1 VAATEDPVAVRG
13 AAARLP
19 AGAVLAAAL
28 ALPGVMA
35 PAWAENAP
43 EQGVV
48 SLRYLHYQDSQPDL
62 DRIQVTAP
70 SIYVMAP
77 IGPRWSVEASLV
89 SDSVSGASPRYHT
102 AVSGAS
108 RMNDERHAGDVKVTR
123 YENRSAWS
131 MGMAASDENDYS
143 SRAVSFEVRLASEDN
158 NRSWNL
164 GLGLARDR
172 VGSTN
177 NPDLD
182 ERKRSFELMAG
193 VTQAWTASDLVQLN
207 LTLTRH
213 LCDDNPDPVIS
224 CLNDVYKDPDVR
236 PRERNQ
242 AALLARWN
250 HHFDGL
256 GSTLRSS
263 YRYYRDS
270 YGIRAHTFGAE
281 WVQPVGGRFTL
292 TPSVRWYSQSAAD
305 FYFDPV
311 YDPDV
316 GEPYPPG
323 YFTNPPRYI
332 SADQRLSAFGAVT
345 LGLKAAVQLDANWSA
360 DIKLERY
367 GQRAGWRLGGSGS
380 PGLADFN
387 ADIIQV
393 GVSRRF

>member
-1 VAATEDPVAVRG
+1 VAATDGG
-13 AAARLP
+13 AAGRRSAGLP

-35 PAWAENAP
+35 PALAETAP

-48 SLRYLHYQDSQPDL
+48 SLRYLHYEDSQPDL
-62 DRIQVTAP
+62 DRIKVTAP
-70 SIYVMAP
+70 SIYVLAP
-77 IGPRWSVEASLV
+77 IGTRWSVEASLV

-123 YENRSAWS
+123 HMERSAWS
-131 MGMAASDENDYS
+131 VGLAASDENDYR
-143 SRAVSFEVRLASEDN
+143 SRAMSFELRLDSEDN
-158 NRSWNL
+158 NRSWNF
-164 GLGLARDR
+164 GVGLARDR
-172 VGSTN
+172 IGSTN
-177 NPDLD
+177 NVDLD
-182 ERKRSFELMAG
+182 ERKRTVEAMVG
-193 VTQAWTASDLVQLN
+193 VTQAWTARDLVQLN
-207 LTLTRH
+207 LTLTRSR
-213 LCDDNPDPVIS
+213 CDDNPDPAIS
-224 CLNDVYKDPDVR
+224 CLNDVYKDPDIR
-236 PRERNQ
+236 PRHRNQ

-250 HHFDGL
+250 HHFEGL
-256 GSTLRSS
+256 GTTLRSS
-263 YRYYRDS
+263 YRYYQDS

-281 WVQPVGGRFTL
+281 WVQPLGGRFTL

-305 FYFDPV
+305 FYYDPV

-345 LGLKAAVQLDANWSA
+345 LGLKAAVKFDADWSA

-367 GQRAGWRLGGSGS
+367 GQRAGWRLGGAGS

-387 ADIIQV
+387 ANIVQI
-393 GVSRRF
+393 GVSRLF